1 MLVSWT
7 IWDLHTYSE
16 NLSSVWFQE
25 QSKFTNTC
33 YCLCLANELPRLIP
47 IPVLLPPSS
56 YAFAYCEDWRWWRLG
71 NTLCLI
77 VCNFI
82 WHHIIALCR
91 FKPCDLEPEDS
102 GVPSSPA
109 INHRQYWLPTS
120 TATHGRPTWLGRHT
134 LVFSWPPVCV
144 VCWADF
150 EIPDAAK

>member
-1 MLVSWT
+1 MVSWT
-7 IWDLHTYSE
+7 IWDLHTYNE
-16 NLSSVWFQE
+16 NLSSEWFQE

-33 YCLCLANELPRLIP
+33 HCLCLANELPHLIP

-56 YAFAYCEDWRWWRLG
+56 YAFAYCEDWRWVRLG
-71 NTLCLI
+71 NTLCLQ
-77 VCNFI
+77 FYMTS
-82 WHHIIALCR
+82 HHCIIHR
-91 FKPCDLEPEDS
+91 FKSCDLEPEDS
-102 GVPSSPA
+102 GVPSCPA

-120 TATHGRPTWLGRHT
+120 AAAHGCPTWLGGHT